1 MSDGASAT
9 LSVHESGRTLDP
21 TEIVLGGIWLGPG
34 GGDSGDG
41 NRPDLGQEN
50 ATTAVEAALRSGI
63 CEFDTAPW
71 YGAGASEERLGRA
84 LQALTQR
91 GLTAATEARVVT
103 KAGRLFREP
112 DGTTPCLAGFDAAG
126 RAPLA
131 QRVCKNDYT
140 AAGAETSLRESLQR
154 LGLPSVFGLRVH
166 DPNDNNL
173 NKAGMEGFV
182 DEVSQ
187 ARCRLGLPLSAYPCA
202 CPPLSACSSAVFVQR
217 DMPGPRHA
225 SRHAPRHSASAW
237 RVGRR
242 ARACARRS
250 VGCVARARWR
260 TWASG

>member
-1 MSDGASAT
+1 MSDGAPAT
-9 LSVHESGRTLDP
+9 LSVHESSRTLDP

-34 GGDSGDG
+34 GGDGGDG

-50 ATTAVEAALRSGI
+50 ATAAVEAALRSGI

-166 DPNDNNL
+166 HPNDNSL

-187 ARCRLGLPLSAYPCA
+187 ARWPLGLPLSACPCA
-202 CPPLSACSSAVFVQR
+202 CPP
-217 DMPGPRHA
+217 
-225 SRHAPRHSASAW
+225 SRHAPVQCKCRGTRLVQFLPHVVPHVTVPWRGGWGGGRGHVRGAPSAA
-237 RVGRR
+237 
-242 ARACARRS
+242 
-250 VGCVARARWR
+250 
-260 TWASG
+260 